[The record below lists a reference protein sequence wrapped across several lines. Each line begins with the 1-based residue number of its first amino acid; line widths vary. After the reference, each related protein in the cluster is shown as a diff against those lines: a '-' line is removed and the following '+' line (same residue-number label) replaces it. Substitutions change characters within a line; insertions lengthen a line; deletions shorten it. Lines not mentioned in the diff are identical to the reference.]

1 MTDMR
6 DSGPPTT
13 AVPQPESRTVA
24 LGSRVRVGDADG
36 EHEYTMVTR
45 VTVDAPPESVSVGSP
60 VGRALLGCR
69 PGEQV
74 RVQTPGGVRLLT
86 VVDVAPT
93 ETPPSAGSAGRCE
106 A

>member
-1 MTDMR
+1 MTDMP
-6 DSGPPTT
+6 DPTPPMT
-13 AVPQPESRTVA
+13 AVPEPESRTVV
-24 LGSRVRVGDADG
+24 LGSRVRVRDADG
-36 EHEYTMVTR
+36 EHEYAMVTR
-45 VTVDAPPESVSVGSP
+45 VTVDAPAESVSVGSP

-93 ETPPSAGSAGRCE
+93 AAPPSAGSAGRCE